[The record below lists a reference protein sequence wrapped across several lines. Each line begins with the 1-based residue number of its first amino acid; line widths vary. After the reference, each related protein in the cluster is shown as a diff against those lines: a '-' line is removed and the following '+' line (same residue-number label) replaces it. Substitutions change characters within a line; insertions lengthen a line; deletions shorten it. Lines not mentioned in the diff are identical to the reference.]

1 MSTFKYFEKEM
12 WNNKTLRVEM
22 KVIDMQGNY
31 TDDKLKWNVK
41 YIREKATLKDYH
53 SLKAL

>member
-1 MSTFKYFEKEM
+1 M

-31 TDDKLKWNVK
+31 TDEKLKWNVRI
-41 YIREKATLKDYH
+41 Y
-53 SLKAL
+53 